1 MGPPC
6 SERWRTAPQEDGALA
21 RCHRNAAQS
30 ACLNL
35 GQVFDTA
42 LYCFG
47 DTRAFILALLTFTAL
62 SG

>member
-1 MGPPC
+1 VTRIEQRGASPVPPK
-6 SERWRTAPQEDGALA
+6 
-21 RCHRNAAQS
+21 RCAVGLLKPWPS
-30 ACLNL
+30 VL
-35 GQVFDTA
+35 DTA